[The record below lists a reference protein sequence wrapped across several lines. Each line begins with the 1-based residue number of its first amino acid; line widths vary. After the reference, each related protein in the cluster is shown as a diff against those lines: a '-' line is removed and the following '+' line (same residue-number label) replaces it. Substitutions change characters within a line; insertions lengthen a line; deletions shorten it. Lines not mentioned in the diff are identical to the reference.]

1 MNRKL
6 ILLISLLL
14 LANSLV
20 QAANKRKSVK
30 YAKHSQHGHRKGH
43 YVVKKY
49 VIKKHGHKLILKK
62 KYKKK
67 HGKKLHKKSYKLY
80 YKGYSGNRYYVSH
93 RSINHK
99 KVEISNRA
107 VSGESTSN
115 SQIAN
120 EISSELDGKNEKIM

>member
-20 QAANKRKSVK
+20 QARKRRWTRHIKHRHRKS
-30 YAKHSQHGHRKGH
+30 H

-49 VIKKHGHKLILKK
+49 VINRHGHKLILKK

-67 HGKKLHKKSYKLY
+67 HGHKLILKKKYNKKKHGKKLHKKIYKLY
-80 YKGYSGNRYYVSH
+80 YKGYSRNRNYVSH
-93 RSINHK
+93 RSINH
-99 KVEISNRA
+99 
-107 VSGESTSN
+107 
-115 SQIAN
+115 
-120 EISSELDGKNEKIM
+120 